1 MGGPTQLRGDLLRNG
16 LNSEGEGM
24 GMTSAVDLFE
34 AELRLCGVREGE
46 TVAVLSQTEQQRAY
60 ARDFL
65 AAAQRLGAHSYEV
78 GLPASGEAG
87 GLYAVGVNPL
97 SGNHAAI
104 EALKQSDLMVD
115 LVFLLFSTEQQEI
128 QDSGTRVLL
137 CLEPIDVLS
146 RLLPT
151 PELRERVECAAEI
164 YSSAETLRFT
174 NAHGTDV
181 TYQLGTYPVMTE
193 YGYTD
198 EPGRW
203 DHWPSGFL
211 FSGGRDDGV
220 DGRVVIA
227 PGDIVYPFN
236 RYVQSPIELTIE
248 AGRIADIRGGLDA
261 DLMDDY
267 MRGFNDD
274 NAYGISHI
282 GWGLNERC
290 RWSALATDTRG
301 IGMEGRAFYGNVLF
315 STGPN
320 QELGGTNDTACHFDI
335 PMRNCT
341 LSLDDEP
348 IVVNGDVV
356 VEDMRPRAKS

>member
-1 MGGPTQLRGDLLRNG
+1 MA
-16 LNSEGEGM
+16 
-24 GMTSAVDLFE
+24 SAVDLFE
-34 AELRLCGVREGE
+34 AELRLCGVHEGE
-46 TVAVLSQTEQQRAY
+46 TVAVLSQTERQRAY

-65 AAAQRLGAHSYEV
+65 AAAQRLGALSYEV
-78 GLPASGEAG
+78 GLPADNEAG
-87 GLYAVGVNPL
+87 GLDYVGVNPL
-97 SGNHAAI
+97 AGNQAAI
-104 EALKQSDLMVD
+104 EALKQADLMVD
-115 LVFLLFSTEQQEI
+115 LVFLLFSVEQQEI
-128 QDSGTRVLL
+128 QESGTRILL
-137 CLEPIDVLS
+137 CIESLDVLG

-151 PELRERVECAAEI
+151 PELRERVECAAEV
-164 YSSAETLRFT
+164 YEAAEMLRFT

-181 TYQLGTYPVMTE
+181 TYQLGAYPVMTE

-236 RYVQSPIELTIE
+236 RYVQSPVELTVE
-248 AGRIADIRGGLDA
+248 SGRIVDIRGGLDA
-261 DLMDDY
+261 DLMADY
-267 MRGFNDD
+267 MAGFDD
-274 NAYGISHI
+274 EKAYGISHI

-290 RWSALATDTRG
+290 RWSALATDPQS

-320 QELGGTNDTACHFDI
+320 QELGGSNDTACHFDI

-341 LSLDDEP
+341 LYLDDEP
-348 IVVNGDVV
+348 IVVDGDVV
-356 VEDMRPRAKS
+356 PEEMRPRSSS